1 MKKNPKLFSILITL
15 IVSAILGYIE
25 IGIFK
30 EYGWTVFLVI
40 PFIIGFLPA
49 FINGKLTETSK
60 SKSYQ
65 LSFLTLGIVL
75 IGLLVFA
82 IEGMICIAMSLPLI
96 ALLVWL
102 GSYLGFKA
110 NTGKWTNPTNTTI
123 GLFIICICSMSFDYI
138 NEPENL
144 IPVRTKVIVNSNIEN
159 VWKNVVTFD
168 KIDEPTDWIFKTG
181 ISYPTDATIKGNG
194 VGAIRYCNF
203 TTGSF
208 VEPITTWNK
217 PNLLQFDV
225 KEQPIPMNEFNPFW
239 DIHPPHLDGYF
250 KSYKGQFKLTKIGE
264 NQTELEGTTW
274 YKVDITPE
282 IYWKTWS
289 DFIIHRIHERVL
301 NHIKLETEKNN
312 ALQQW
317 L

>member
-15 IVSAILGYIE
+15 IVSAILGYVE
-25 IGIFK
+25 IGVFK

-40 PFIIGFLPA
+40 PLIIGFLPPY
-49 FINGKLTETSK
+49 INGKLSK
-60 SKSYQ
+60 ISKKESYN
-65 LSFLTLGIVL
+65 LSFIALGIVL
-75 IGLLVFA
+75 IGLLIFA

-102 GSYLGFKA
+102 GSYIGFKA
-110 NTGKWTNPTNTTI
+110 NFGKWINPTNTTI
-123 GLFIICICSMSFDYI
+123 GLFIICIGSMSFDYI

-144 IPVRTKVIVNSNIEN
+144 IPVRTTVIVNSNIES
-159 VWKNVVTFD
+159 VWKNVVTFE
-168 KIDEPTDWIFKTG
+168 KIEEPTDWIFKTG
-181 ISYPTDATIKGNG
+181 ISYPTDATIKGTG
-194 VGAIRYCNF
+194 VGAVRYCNF

-208 VEPITTWNK
+208 IEPITTWNE

-239 DIHPPHLDGYF
+239 EIHPPHLDGYF

-264 NQTELEGTTW
+264 NKTELEGTTW

-289 DFIIHRIHERVL
+289 DFIIHRIHKRVL
-301 NHIKLETEKNN
+301 NHIKLKSENK
-312 ALQQW
+312 
-317 L
+317 